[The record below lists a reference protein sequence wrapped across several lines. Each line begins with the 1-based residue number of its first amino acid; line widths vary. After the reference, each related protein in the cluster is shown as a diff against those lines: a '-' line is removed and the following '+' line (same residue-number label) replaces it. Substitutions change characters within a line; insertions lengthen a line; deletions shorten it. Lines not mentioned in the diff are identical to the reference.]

1 MARINL
7 ILRDELEEEFR
18 NMVFRKYGL
27 KKGNIAKAVEEA
39 INLWIEN
46 EKKRRYPD
54 VK

>member
-7 ILRDELEEEFR
+7 YIPDELENEFR
-18 NMVFRKYGL
+18 TMIFQKYGL
-27 KKGNIAKAVEEA
+27 KKGNIAKAIEEA

-46 EKKRRYPD
+46 EKKRRYAN